1 MHQTME
7 KVYPC
12 ERNVGLMIAGYVLLA
27 VGIILLFVCIPGW
40 VWLALLGVVLMAAGT
55 LLLKLSHVW
64 R

>member
-1 MHQTME
+1 MHQAVE

-12 ERNVGLMIAGYVLLA
+12 QRSAGLMIAGYALLA
-27 VGIILLFVCIPGW
+27 AGIILLFVCIPGW
-40 VWLALLGVVLMAAGT
+40 VWLALLGVGLIAAGT

>member
-1 MHQTME
+1 MCQTME

-12 ERNVGLMIAGYVLLA
+12 GRNTGLMIAGYVLLA
-27 VGIILLFVCIPGW
+27 AGIILLFVCIPGW
-40 VWLALLGVVLMAAGT
+40 VWLALLGVLLMAAGT